1 MREKEIEEIISPI
14 VEGGLGYEIVRVLFM
29 GGQSKPTLQ
38 IMIDNRNNKPIVVED
53 CVKVSKAIS
62 EVLDENIDSEYD
74 LEVSS
79 PGLDRPLTKIEH
91 FARFAGFE
99 AKIDTKMEV
108 EGRKRFKG
116 RIVSVEG
123 NDISIE
129 TDGAVYKVAFDNV
142 LKAKLV
148 LTDGLLKAYQTETE
162 IEDEN

>member
-1 MREKEIEEIISPI
+1 MREQEIEKIISPI
-14 VEGGLGYEIVRVLFM
+14 VEAEMGYEIVRVLFM
-29 GGQSKPTLQ
+29 SGQYKPTLQ
-38 IMIDNRNNKPIVVED
+38 IMIDNKNNKPIVVSD

-79 PGLDRPLTKIEH
+79 PGVDRPLTKIEH
-91 FARFAGFE
+91 FSRFVGFD

-108 EGRKRFKG
+108 VEGRKRFKG
-116 RIVSVEG
+116 KLVSVEG
-123 NDISIE
+123 QDISIE
-129 TDGAVYKVAFDNV
+129 TDGAVYKVAFDNI

-148 LTDGLLKAYQTETE
+148 LTDELLKAYETE